1 MVCANS
7 PAPYSLDSLKKDA
20 IKNLYS
26 VEYNTPEIARI
37 LIIGTERKFSWRSLS
52 VLDKFEVDF
61 VDSVHYMLRS
71 GIYQNYS
78 LFGFE
83 DTSYE
88 VSVVGLKELLKA
100 RTSNSK
106 MILEFNQLKEMTNDH
121 FRSLLSEI
129 SSEHRI
135 QSVIALMEKDLG
147 DLNIPSGS
155 EFDFNQRVFESN
167 TESILREYLR
177 YHIKD
182 KDQKPENILKGAIN
196 LIRPQK

>member
-7 PAPYSLDSLKKDA
+7 PAPYSLESLKKDA

-52 VLDKFEVDF
+52 VLDKFGVDF

-88 VSVVGLKELLKA
+88 VSVDGLKELLKA

-106 MILEFNQLKEMTNDH
+106 MILEFNQLKEMTYDH

-129 SSEHRI
+129 NSEYRI
-135 QSVIALMEKDLG
+135 QSVISRMEKDLG
-147 DLNIPSGS
+147 GLNIPSRS
-155 EFDFNQRVFESN
+155 EFDSNQRVFESN

-177 YHIKD
+177 SHIKD

>member
-7 PAPYSLDSLKKDA
+7 PAPYSLESLKKDA

-52 VLDKFEVDF
+52 VLDKFGVDF

-88 VSVVGLKELLKA
+88 VSVDGLKELLKA

-106 MILEFNQLKEMTNDH
+106 MILEFNQLKEMTYDH

-129 SSEHRI
+129 NAEHRI
-135 QSVIALMEKDLG
+135 QSVVSRMEKDLG
-147 DLNIPSGS
+147 DLNIPGGS

-177 YHIKD
+177 SHIKD
-182 KDQKPENILKGAIN
+182 KNQKPENILKGAIN

>member
-7 PAPYSLDSLKKDA
+7 PAPYSLESLKKDA
-20 IKNLYS
+20 IKNLHS

-52 VLDKFEVDF
+52 VLDKFGVDF

-83 DTSYE
+83 ETSYE
-88 VSVVGLKELLKA
+88 VSVDGLKELLKA
-100 RTSNSK
+100 RSSNSK
-106 MILEFNQLKEMTNDH
+106 MILEFNQLKKMTYDH

-129 SSEHRI
+129 NAEHRI
-135 QSVIALMEKDLG
+135 QSVVSRMEKDLG
-147 DLNIPSGS
+147 DLHIPCGS

-177 YHIKD
+177 SHIKD
-182 KDQKPENILKGAIN
+182 KDQKPENILKGALN

>member
-7 PAPYSLDSLKKDA
+7 PAPYSLESLKKDA

-37 LIIGTERKFSWRSLS
+37 LIIGTKRKFSWRSLS
-52 VLDKFEVDF
+52 VLDKFGVDF

-88 VSVVGLKELLKA
+88 VSVDGLKELLKA

-106 MILEFNQLKEMTNDH
+106 MILEFNQLKEMTYDQ

-129 SSEHRI
+129 NSEYRI
-135 QSVIALMEKDLG
+135 QSVISRM
-147 DLNIPSGS
+147 
-155 EFDFNQRVFESN
+155 
-167 TESILREYLR
+167 
-177 YHIKD
+177 
-182 KDQKPENILKGAIN
+182 
-196 LIRPQK
+196 

>member
-26 VEYNTPEIARI
+26 VEYKTPEIARI
-37 LIIGTERKFSWRSLS
+37 LVIGTERKFSWRSLS

-88 VSVVGLKELLKA
+88 VSVDGLKELLKA

-106 MILEFNQLKEMTNDH
+106 MILEFNQLKDMTYDH
-121 FRSLLSEI
+121 LRSLLSEI
-129 SSEHRI
+129 NSEYRI
-135 QSVIALMEKDLG
+135 QSVISRMEKDLG
-147 DLNIPSGS
+147 GLNIPSRS
-155 EFDFNQRVFESN
+155 EFDSNQRVFESK

-177 YHIKD
+177 SHIKD
-182 KDQKPENILKGAIN
+182 KDQKPENIIKGAIN